1 MELILR
7 DIVKKFDKKEVLTGA
22 SASFASGKIYGLLG
36 RNGAGK
42 TTLFNVLNHDLK
54 ADGGEAL
61 LADETG
67 ERELRTEDIGY
78 VLSTPTVPAF
88 LTAREFVR
96 FFLEINPRRR
106 PLVLADGRTLPE
118 DTDAD
123 VYLGLVGIEEEDRGR
138 LLRDFSHGMKSK
150 VQLLV
155 NILAD
160 TPVLLLDEPLTALD
174 VVAAEEM
181 KALLREIRQDKI
193 LILSTHIM
201 ELALTLCD
209 DITLLTGGKLAAL
222 PETDETGRKLSDE
235 EIRER
240 VLETLREA

>member
-7 DIVKKFDKKEVLTGA
+7 DICKRFDKKEVLTGA
-22 SASFASGKIYGLLG
+22 SGVFESGRIYGLLG

-42 TTLFNVLNHDLK
+42 TTLFNILNRDLK
-54 ADGGEAL
+54 AESGSAVLSENG
-61 LADETG
+61 T
-67 ERELRTEDIGY
+67 ERPLKTEDIGY

-123 VYLGLVGIEEEDRGR
+123 VYLSLVGIEEEDRGR
-138 LLRDFSHGMKSK
+138 LLKDFSHGMKSK

-181 KALLREIRQDKI
+181 KALLKEIRQDKI

-209 DITLLTGGKLAAL
+209 DITLLTQGKLEAL
-222 PETDETGRKLSDE
+222 PETDETGRRLTDE

-240 VLETLREA
+240 VLATLREE